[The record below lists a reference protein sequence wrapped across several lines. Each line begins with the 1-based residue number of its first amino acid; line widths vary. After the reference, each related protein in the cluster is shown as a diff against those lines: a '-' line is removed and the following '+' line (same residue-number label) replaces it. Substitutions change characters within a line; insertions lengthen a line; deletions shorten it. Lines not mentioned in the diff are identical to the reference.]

1 MKELSRRVTE
11 KQEKFV
17 TLKLMVVY
25 SNNDRMLADA
35 LGAAGRLTIFY
46 YHHFL
51 SYKYQ
56 GRLRVQNI
64 LSSVHYL
71 MSLLPEEIPFKS
83 VNSSEDLRMFLNS
96 TDKALLLLDHCGW
109 TSRLLTQSKKNGS
122 ENVFEGLLGTGF
134 GGGSNESAAAG
145 GKKFQKRIGYE
156 NMRCGLG
163 NEFSGIPWLGEF
175 TPLNESDFQEAES
188 MRPNNG
194 GSCSFEEFQQFESF
208 LSRFTTTVRDF
219 FLPPERLRFG
229 LISKGSLLSSL
240 GVEDSGSWLMMLYF
254 AGCPSCSRF
263 LKEEDDLKSV
273 LQKHASTVT
282 ELKLQPGLNKLA
294 IFACFPF
301 VLELECDVHDIEPRL
316 PANKP
321 SIILFIDRS
330 SDSSVTRRNSKE
342 ALDAFRE
349 LALHH
354 SAENTAKPQKSLADG
369 YPASRSK
376 SGHPKL
382 VLSPIAEK
390 LTTLKDKISIM
401 VTSEGKHFILDEVA
415 PNFQSNSLPEILAY
429 ILKHKKGIKL
439 SSLAKDAG
447 FQLLSD
453 DLDINTAEALP
464 AQAQIQ
470 ESSMEDQ
477 FKDIVNEEQ
486 ASYESRTFHGETVEL
501 FETTDAEPFPPK
513 DQKGYAD
520 TPGSLF
526 RYEVEA
532 DAAEGKV
539 EEKTFSEVEK
549 AEELLHVTGFK
560 GSFFFSDGQSRLLNS
575 LTPAQKIPSV
585 VIIDPLSQQHYPLPE
600 GAAISYST
608 LSVFLSSFVNGSLV
622 PYQRSESVTLS
633 PRESPNPPFVN
644 LDFHDVDSVPRVTTH
659 SFSELVFG
667 NQEEDVLVLFSNHWC
682 GFCQRMELVVREVYR
697 AFKCYAEILK
707 NENLLSDGDL
717 GVATL
722 KLPLIYLMDCT
733 MNDCSFT
740 LKSLTEVGFS
750 ERDLYPSV
758 LLFPAE
764 RKDAVS
770 YQGDMAVLDIIK
782 FIADHGS
789 NFRWLSREEV
799 TGSGGVLGNRK
810 LYEDFSQ
817 ILMPEEIPPAEDKHL
832 EVLLRDTAHKIKLR
846 NIQIRPRTPDGSHE
860 TALQVGPGSILVST
874 DKLLNVQPFEN
885 SQILIVNVNRTTGFQ
900 GLIINKHISWDSLQ
914 ELEDE
919 LELLRE
925 APLSFGGPVVIR
937 GMPLVALTQKVV
949 SDQYA
954 EVVPHIYFLDQWATS
969 NVIGGLKSGSQSLT
983 GFWFFLGYSSWSWD
997 QLLDE
1002 IVDGAWTISKGNVES
1017 LDWPRS

>member
-35 LGAAGRLTIFY
+35 LGAAGKLTIFY
-46 YHHFL
+46 YHYFL
-51 SYKYQ
+51 SYKYL

-71 MSLLPEEIPFKS
+71 MSLLPEEIPLKS
-83 VNSSEDLRMFLNS
+83 VKSPEDLRMFLNS

-109 TSRLLTQSKKNGS
+109 TSRLLTQSKRNGS
-122 ENVFEGLLGTGF
+122 ENVFEGLLGTVF
-134 GGGSNESAAAG
+134 GGESNESAAAG
-145 GKKFQKRIGYE
+145 GKKFQKKIGYE

-188 MRPNNG
+188 MRSNNG
-194 GSCSFEEFQQFESF
+194 GSCSFEEFQRYESF
-208 LSRFTTTVRDF
+208 LSRFTTAVRDF

-229 LISKGSLLSSL
+229 LISKKSLLSSL
-240 GVEDSGSWLMMLYF
+240 GVEDSGSWLMMLYS
-254 AGCPSCSRF
+254 AGCPSCSKF

-273 LQKHASTVT
+273 LEKHASTVT
-282 ELKLQPGLNKLA
+282 EASTCYRRVQAVRQMGDPGNMCYGYICL
-294 IFACFPF
+294 
-301 VLELECDVHDIEPRL
+301 LECDVHDLEPRL
-316 PANKP
+316 PADKP

-376 SGHPKL
+376 SGHSKL

-390 LTTLKDKISIM
+390 LTTLKDKMSIM
-401 VTSEGKHFILDEVA
+401 VMSEGKHFTLDEVA
-415 PNFQSNSLPEILAY
+415 PNLQSSSLPEILAY
-429 ILKHKKGIKL
+429 VLKHKKGIKL
-439 SSLAKDAG
+439 SSLAKDVG

-464 AQAQIQ
+464 VQAQIQ

-501 FETTDAEPFPPK
+501 FKTTDAEPFPPK
-513 DQKGYAD
+513 DQKAYAD

-532 DAAEGKV
+532 DAAEWKV

-549 AEELLHVTGFK
+549 AEGLLHVTGFK
-560 GSFFFSDGQSRLLNS
+560 GSFFFSDGQSLLLNS
-575 LTPAQKIPSV
+575 LSPAQKIPSV

-600 GAAISYST
+600 GAAVSYST
-608 LSVFLSSFVNGSLV
+608 LSVFLTSFVNGSLV

-633 PRESPNPPFVN
+633 PREFPNPPFVN

-659 SFSELVFG
+659 SFSELVLG

-697 AFKCYAEILK
+697 AFKCYAGILK
-707 NENLLSDGDL
+707 NENLLSDDINL
-717 GVATL
+717 YRSLYSSV
-722 KLPLIYLMDCT
+722 YLALLNMQ
-733 MNDCSFT
+733 
-740 LKSLTEVGFS
+740 
-750 ERDLYPSV
+750 RDLYPSL

-764 RKDAVS
+764 RKDAVP

-789 NFRWLSREEV
+789 NFRSLSREE
-799 TGSGGVLGNRK
+799 GRGLGNRK
-810 LYEDFSQ
+810 LYEDSSQ

-832 EVLLRDTAHKIKLR
+832 EVLLRDTAQKIKLR
-846 NIQIRPRTPDGSHE
+846 NIQVRPRIPDGSHE

-874 DKLLNVQPFEN
+874 DKLLNVQPFDD
-885 SQILIVNVNRTTGFQ
+885 SKILIVNVNRTTGFQ

-914 ELEDE
+914 ELEDV

-937 GMPLVALTQKVV
+937 GMPLVALTQKFV

-954 EVVPHIYFLDQWATS
+954 EVVPDIYFLDQWATS
-969 NVIGGLKSGSQSLT
+969 NVIEGLKSQSQSLT

-1002 IVDGAWTISKGNVES
+1002 IANGAWTISKSNVES